1 MNSKYVG
8 LICGILG
15 LIVVFYPAEKST
27 LPDVAPKPAVS
38 DVVSKS
44 FDIYETLWRKHTK
57 DAADKIKAGELKTEQ
72 EVWDFLA
79 AGQAPARKVAFDELA
94 KVEQIYFDTHGGWSL
109 KNHED
114 LLRSYSK

>member
-1 MNSKYVG
+1 MKSKYIG

-15 LIVVFYPAEKST
+15 LVVVLYPNPKIT
-27 LPDVAPKPAVS
+27 PPDGTPKPVVS

-44 FDIYETLWRKHTK
+44 FDIYETLWRKHNI

-94 KVEQIYFDTHGGWSL
+94 KAEQDYFDKHGGWSL

-114 LLRSYSK
+114 LLRSYKK

>member
-1 MNSKYVG
+1 MNSKYLG

-15 LIVVFYPAEKST
+15 IAVVLYPNYKIT
-27 LPDVAPKPAVS
+27 PPDETPKPVVS

-44 FDIYETLWRKHTK
+44 FAIYETLWRKHTA
-57 DAADKIKAGELKTEQ
+57 DAADKIKSGELKTEQ

-94 KVEQIYFDTHGGWSL
+94 KAEQEYFDKHGGWSL

-114 LLRSYSK
+114 LLRSYKK